1 MALRRT
7 TIILLFLS
15 VLSPGM
21 LAETGSPDVR
31 SIQAVMTDFDTAMSA
46 RDVDAVMATLA
57 SSDDL
62 TLFLPM
68 PFVPMRIEGTSTARK
83 AFEILFQNLPKQA
96 AFQVTRH
103 QTIVQVQGNVAL
115 TYSYQNYYLNAGA
128 LPHKLLCRTTMVLA
142 KQADGRWRI
151 VHLHS
156 GALPEVGDYF
166 PE

>member
-1 MALRRT
+1 
-7 TIILLFLS
+7 
-15 VLSPGM
+15 
-21 LAETGSPDVR
+21 
-31 SIQAVMTDFDTAMSA
+31 
-46 RDVDAVMATLA
+46 MATLA
-57 SSDDL
+57 PSDDV

-83 AFEILFQNLPKQA
+83 ALEILFQNLPKQA

-103 QTIVQVQGNVAL
+103 QTIVQVHGNVAL
-115 TYSYQNYYLNAGA
+115 SYSYQNYYLNAGA
-128 LPHKLLCRTTMVLA
+128 VPRKLLCRTTMVLA

-156 GALPEVGDYF
+156 AALPEVSDYF